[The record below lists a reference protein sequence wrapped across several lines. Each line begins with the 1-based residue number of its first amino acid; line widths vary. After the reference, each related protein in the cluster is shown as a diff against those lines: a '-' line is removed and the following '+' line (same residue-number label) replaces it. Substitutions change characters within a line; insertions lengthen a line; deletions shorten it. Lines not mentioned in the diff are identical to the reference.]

1 MDEYLK
7 YLSTIKSSG
16 QAGGQPYDSRR
27 GTSSGGKYYKDRNE
41 RGDRGDRGGERSDR
55 GDRRRRRDYKDY
67 DAPSE
72 SVSNVASS
80 GRQLISYD
88 DL

>member
-1 MDEYLK
+1 MK

-16 QAGGQPYDSRR
+16 QVGGQPYDNRR
-27 GTSSGGKYYKDRNE
+27 GISSGGKYFKERNE
-41 RGDRGDRGGERSDR
+41 RGERGERSDR
-55 GDRRRRRDYKDY
+55 GDRRRKRDYKDY
-67 DAPSE
+67 DAPTE